1 MDSQKIIQ
9 QMIDL
14 HKTSFKNFF
23 SMMVMLQDQTEKLL
37 MPFVDNAP
45 GISDEGKKVIDQWTN
60 EYKRSRDNFKKAIDN
75 GYEKVEAFFD
85 YNAILKFQQQNEKIF
100 NAFLK
105 QADWMPK
112 DFKKATEELAATYR
126 NSCDK
131 FKKHIEENVNHLED
145 FLPPDNKPQKKDKRQ
160 K

>member
-1 MDSQKIIQ
+1 MDSQKIVQ

-14 HKTSFKNFF
+14 HKTSFDNFF

-37 MPFVDNAP
+37 KPFVDNAP
-45 GISDEGKKVIDQWTN
+45 GIGDEGKKIVDQWAN
-60 EYKRSRDNFKKAIDN
+60 EYKRSRDNFKKAVDN

-85 YNAILKFQQQNEKIF
+85 YNALLKFQEQNAKIF
-100 NAFLK
+100 NAFLN
-105 QADWMPK
+105 QEGWMPK
-112 DFKKATEELAATYR
+112 DFKKATEELAATYK

-131 FKKHIEENVNHLED
+131 FKKYVEENVNRVED
-145 FLPPDNKPQKKDKRQ
+145 FLPPGNKPQKKAKQQ